1 MKTRVITGLVALA
14 VFLPFLIFSNT
25 WLFGFAMA
33 VCSTVAVFEAL
44 RCLKLHENY
53 AVSAPFLLL
62 GAVLPMSVYFTGGH
76 LTFLRIAVP
85 CMLLCVLWLLAVM
98 VFASEKV
105 SLPELSTAAFLCFYI
120 VCAFSSILFL
130 RYYNE
135 FGAVTYLLIFIGAWV
150 TDSFAYFCGMF
161 FGKHK
166 LIPQISPKKTVEGS
180 IGGILFCALA
190 FMLYG
195 WILRHWLH
203 IATDFNYFLLF
214 VYGVVVS
221 VVSQIGD
228 LAMSAVKRHYQIK
241 DYGKILPGHGGILDR
256 FDSILAVSMVLFV
269 LNEMSNVF
277 VAIG

>member
-33 VCSTVAVFEAL
+33 VCATISVFEAL
-44 RCLKLHENY
+44 RCVKLHKNY
-53 AVSAPFLLL
+53 AISVPLLVL
-62 GAVLPMSVYFTGGH
+62 GAVLPMSVYFAGGH
-76 LTFLRIAVP
+76 LSFLRFAVP
-85 CMLLCVLWLLAVM
+85 CMLLCVLWLLAVT
-98 VFASEKV
+98 VFASENV

-135 FGAVTYLLIFIGAWV
+135 FGAVTYLLIFVGAWV
-150 TDSFAYFCGMF
+150 TDSCAYFCGMF

-180 IGGILFCALA
+180 IGGILFCALS

-203 IATDFNYFLLF
+203 VATDFNYFLLF

-269 LNEMSNVF
+269 LNEISNVF